1 MPHIELRPH
10 QAEAVDAVV
19 TYLQEPPGGRIPPEG
34 LRTQVIAAT
43 GSGKTLIAVES
54 ARRLSARRVLVL
66 VPTRDLLTQMAGAWR
81 RGGRRGAMVGVCDL
95 RPEESDGIPCTT
107 DPDEL
112 LSWVQDLDQVT
123 VFATYAAV
131 GLGKLQRAH
140 EAGLPVWD
148 LMVVDEAH
156 RTSGDG
162 LKPWAAVHHQARIP
176 AVRRL
181 YMTATP
187 RVWQAEGEQ
196 PRLVASMDED
206 STVFGPVAYELKLSE
221 AVRRGIVAPY
231 QVVCLD
237 IRDPGLYAALAEEAG
252 GSDRV
257 RGARLAALQ
266 AGLLTAAARERLR
279 RILTFHSRVSEA
291 EAMARGVASVAARF
305 AEDDPKT
312 FPAAERVWA
321 DWLYGEHAPGYRREV
336 LAEFASDF
344 IGGARSDIPAV
355 VRVLSSVKVL
365 GEGVDTARCDAVAFC
380 DARGSMVDIV
390 QMVGRALRLSPGEGK
405 LASLVV
411 PVFLGPDEDVDD
423 LLTSDAYGALA
434 RVLGALRAHDA
445 DTIEALADPRQR
457 SGRRTGDEA
466 AQVPLSEVELSVE
479 SAEDDEG
486 QDQDDEGLDQGAEGG
501 PEADVGGGD
510 DVWVSQAAGALLRF
524 STPRDPALLAQFVQ
538 LRVIDPEKTYW
549 RRGIAAAIRWLREN
563 GGGEL
568 RVPYDYVM
576 GENRTQTEAEV
587 ESGGEGESGGGSAGV
602 VAGFP
607 LGRWL
612 ADQRRYYNAGTLE
625 ASRVEQLDALGM
637 VWSHYDV
644 AWEEGLTVARSWA
657 AAHGHFL
664 PPVNAVGD
672 GGYPIGVWA
681 KNRRAEARR
690 ALENAERRAAG
701 ETVPVGVGE
710 LSESRLEALGA
721 IDPGWCPLGWTVAW
735 QRCFTLTRT
744 HVRAGGTLP
753 ERAGELVVQGEDLG
767 AWALA
772 QRQGWDKLSPAQ
784 QWLLGS
790 TLALEPAG
798 PGARPGKLTA
808 DDKWALN
815 LRAARQYHA
824 REGHLRPA
832 RKHIER
838 LDVDGAAVDIKLGTW
853 LDNTRRRAD
862 KVTPERRAELDQL
875 GMRW

>member
-1 MPHIELRPH
+1 MPHMELRPH

-19 TYLQEPPGGRIPPEG
+19 NHLQDPPGGRIPPEG

-112 LSWVQDLDQVT
+112 LSWVQDLEQVT

-148 LMVVDEAH
+148 LMIIDEAH

-187 RVWQAEGEQ
+187 RVWEAEGEQ
-196 PRLVASMDED
+196 PRLVASMDRD
-206 STVFGPVAYELKLSE
+206 SPVFGPVAYELKLSE
-221 AVRRGIVAPY
+221 AIQRGIVAPY

-237 IRDPGLYAALAEEAG
+237 IRDPDLYAALAEGTG

-266 AGLLTAAARERLR
+266 TGLLTAARRERLR

-291 EAMARGVASVAARF
+291 EAMARGVPSVAARL
-305 AEDDPKT
+305 AEDDPEL
-312 FPAAERVWA
+312 FPPAERVWA
-321 DWLYGEHAPGYRREV
+321 NWLYGDHAPGYRREV

-344 IGGARSDIPAV
+344 IGGARSDIPAA

-365 GEGVDTARCDAVAFC
+365 GEGVDTAQCDAVAFC

-390 QMVGRALRLSPGEGK
+390 QMVGRALRLSQGEGK

-411 PVFLGPDEDVDD
+411 PVFLGPDEDADD
-423 LLTSDAYGALA
+423 LLTSDAYGTLA
-434 RVLGALRAHDA
+434 KVLGALRAHDA

-457 SGRRTGDEA
+457 SGRRTGDED
-466 AQVPLSEVELSVE
+466 AQVPLSEAVLVGRGN
-479 SAEDDEG
+479 ED
-486 QDQDDEGLDQGAEGG
+486 QNQGAEDQDEDGHAED
-501 PEADVGGGD
+501 EAGEGAED
-510 DVWVSQAAGALLRF
+510 DVWVSQAAAGLLRF
-524 STPRDPALLAQFVQ
+524 STPRDPALVAQFVR

-549 RRGIAAAIRWLREN
+549 RRGIAAATRWRSEN
-563 GGGEL
+563 GGGQL

-576 GENRTQTEAEV
+576 PEDE
-587 ESGGEGESGGGSAGV
+587 SAGAT
-602 VAGFP
+602 AGFP

-625 ASRVEQLDALGM
+625 ASRVKQLEKLGM
-637 VWSHYDV
+637 VWSHHDI

-690 ALENAERRAAG
+690 AMENAERRAAG
-701 ETVPVGVGE
+701 EAVPVGAGE
-710 LSESRLEALGA
+710 LPESRLEALEA

-735 QRCFTLTRT
+735 QRCFTLTRI
-744 HVRAGGTLP
+744 HVRAGGALP
-753 ERAGELVVQGEDLG
+753 ETAGELVVQGEDLG
-767 AWALA
+767 AWAAA
-772 QRQGWDKLSPAQ
+772 QRHGWDKLSPAQ

-790 TLALEPAG
+790 TLGLEPAG
-798 PGARPGKLTA
+798 PEARPGKPTA
-808 DDKWALN
+808 EGKWALN
-815 LRAARQYHA
+815 LRAARQFHA

-832 RKHIER
+832 RKHVER
-838 LDVDGAAVDIKLGTW
+838 LDVDGVEVDIKLGTW

-862 KVTPERRAELDQL
+862 KLTPERRDALDQL

>member
-1 MPHIELRPH
+1 M
-10 QAEAVDAVV
+10 DAVV
-19 TYLQEPPGGRIPPEG
+19 NHLQDRPGGRIPPEG

-95 RPEESDGIPCTT
+95 RAEESDGIPCTT

-112 LSWVQDLDQVT
+112 VAWVRDLDVVT

-131 GLGKLQRAH
+131 GLGKLQQAH
-140 EAGLPVWD
+140 KAGLPVWD

-176 AVRRL
+176 AARRL

-187 RVWQAEGEQ
+187 RVWEAEGEQ
-196 PRLVASMDED
+196 PRLVASMNRD
-206 STVFGPVAYELKLSE
+206 SPVFGPVAYELKLSE
-221 AVRRGIVAPY
+221 AVRRGVVAPY

-237 IRDPGLYAALAEEAG
+237 IRDPDLYAALAEEAAG
-252 GSDRV
+252 ADRV

-266 AGLLTAAARERLR
+266 TGLLTAAARERLR

-291 EAMARGVASVAARF
+291 EAMARGVSLVAARLV
-305 AEDDPKT
+305 EDDPEA
-312 FPAAERVWA
+312 FPPAERVWA
-321 DWLYGEHAPGYRREV
+321 EWLHGDHAPGYRREV
-336 LAEFASDF
+336 LEEFASDF
-344 IGGARSDIPAV
+344 IGGARSGIRAA

-365 GEGVDTARCDAVAFC
+365 GEGVDTAQCDAVAFC

-390 QMVGRALRLSPGEGK
+390 QMVGRALRVNPGEGK

-411 PVFLGPDEDVDD
+411 PVFLGPDEDADD
-423 LLTSDAYGALA
+423 LLTSDAYGTLA
-434 RVLGALRAHDA
+434 KVLGALRAHDA

-457 SGRRTGDEA
+457 SGRRSGDED
-466 AQVPLSEVELSVE
+466 AQVVWSGVVLGGG
-479 SAEDDEG
+479 DDAG
-486 QDQDDEGLDQGAEGG
+486 QDQGAEDQGQDVG
-501 PEADVGGGD
+501 DGAEADEGVGD
-510 DVWVSQAAGALLRF
+510 DVWVSQAAAGLLRF
-524 STPRDPALLAQFVQ
+524 SSPRDPALVAQFVQ
-538 LRVIDPEKTYW
+538 LRVIDPEKAYW
-549 RRGIAAAIRWLREN
+549 RRGIAAATRWRREN
-563 GGGEL
+563 GGGQL

-576 GENRTQTEAEV
+576 GESEGG
-587 ESGGEGESGGGSAGV
+587 SGDKGESGGGSAGV

-625 ASRVEQLDALGM
+625 ASRVKQLEKLGM
-637 VWSHYDV
+637 VWSHHDV
-644 AWEEGLTVARSWA
+644 AWEEGLMVARAWA

-672 GGYPIGVWA
+672 GGYPVGVWA

-690 ALENAERRAAG
+690 TWENAERRAAG
-701 ETVPVGVGE
+701 ETVPVGAGE
-710 LSESRLEALGA
+710 LPESRLAALEG
-721 IDPGWCPLGWTVAW
+721 IDPGWCPLGWDVAW
-735 QRCFTLTRT
+735 QRCFTLTRA
-744 HVRAGGTLP
+744 HVRAGGALP
-753 ERAGELVVQGEDLG
+753 EAAGELVVQGEDLG
-767 AWALA
+767 GWTVA

-790 TLALEPAG
+790 TLGLEPAG
-798 PGARPGKLTA
+798 PGAWPGKLTA
-808 DDKWALN
+808 AGKWALN
-815 LRAARQYHA
+815 LRAARQYHD

-838 LDVDGAAVDIKLGTW
+838 VDVGGRPVDIRLGTW
-853 LDNTRRRAD
+853 LDNTRRRAG
-862 KVTPERRAELDQL
+862 KLTPERRAELDRL

>member
-1 MPHIELRPH
+1 MPHMELRPH

-19 TYLQEPPGGRIPPEG
+19 KHLQDPPGGRIPAEG

-95 RPEESDGIPCTT
+95 GPEESDGIPCTT

-112 LSWVQDLDQVT
+112 LSWVRDLDVVT

-131 GLGKLQRAH
+131 GLSKLQRAH

-148 LMVVDEAH
+148 LMIIDEAH

-162 LKPWAAVHHQARIP
+162 MKPWAAVHHQARIP

-187 RVWQAEGEQ
+187 RVWEAEGEQ
-196 PRLVASMDED
+196 PRLVASMDRD
-206 STVFGPVAYELKLSE
+206 SPVFGPVAYELKLSE
-221 AVRRGIVAPY
+221 AIRRGIVAPY
-231 QVVCLD
+231 QVVCVD
-237 IRDPGLYAALAEEAG
+237 IRDPDLYATLTEETG

-266 AGLLTAAARERLR
+266 TGLLTAAARERLR
-279 RILTFHSRVSEA
+279 RILTFHSRISEA
-291 EAMARGVASVAARF
+291 EAMARGVPLVAARL
-305 AEDDPKT
+305 AEDDPEL
-312 FPAAERVWA
+312 FPPAERVWA
-321 DWLYGEHAPGYRREV
+321 DWLYGDHAPGHRREV

-344 IGGARSDIPAV
+344 IGGARSDIRAA

-365 GEGVDTARCDAVAFC
+365 GEGVDTAQCDAVAFC

-411 PVFLGPDEDVDD
+411 PVFLGPGEDVDD
-423 LLTSDAYGALA
+423 LLTSDAYGTLA
-434 RVLGALRAHDA
+434 KVLGALRAHDA

-457 SGRRTGDEA
+457 SGRRTGDEDT
-466 AQVPLSEVELSVE
+466 QVPLSKLELG
-479 SAEDDEG
+479 AEGAGDGDHADE
-486 QDQDDEGLDQGAEGG
+486 DEDQGAEDDR
-501 PEADVGGGD
+501 EADEGAGD
-510 DVWVSQAAGALLRF
+510 DVWVSQAAAGLLQF
-524 STPRDPALLAQFVQ
+524 SSPRDPALVAQFVR
-538 LRVIDPEKTYW
+538 LRVIDPEKAYW
-549 RRGIAAAIRWLREN
+549 RRGIAAATRWRREN
-563 GGGEL
+563 GGGQL

-576 GENRTQTEAEV
+576 PGDE
-587 ESGGEGESGGGSAGV
+587 SAGAA
-602 VAGFP
+602 AGFP
-607 LGRWL
+607 LGRWV

-625 ASRVEQLDALGM
+625 ASRVKQLEKLGM

-644 AWEEGLTVARSWA
+644 AWEEGLTVARAWA

-672 GGYPIGVWA
+672 GGYAIGVWA

-701 ETVPVGVGE
+701 ETVPVGAGE
-710 LSESRLEALGA
+710 LPESRLAALEA
-721 IDPGWCPLGWTVAW
+721 IDPGWCPLGWDVAW
-735 QRCFTLTRT
+735 QRCFTLART
-744 HVRAGGTLP
+744 HVRAVGALP
-753 ERAGELVVQGEDLG
+753 EVAGELVVQGEDLG
-767 AWALA
+767 AWTAA

-790 TLALEPAG
+790 TLGLEPAG
-798 PGARPGKLTA
+798 PAARPGKLTA
-808 DDKWALN
+808 DGKWALN
-815 LRAARQYHA
+815 LRAARQFHD

-838 LDVDGAAVDIKLGTW
+838 LDVDGEAVDIKLGTF

-862 KVTPERRAELDQL
+862 KLTPERRAELDQL

>member
-10 QAEAVDAVV
+10 QSEAVDVV
-19 TYLQEPPGGRIPPEG
+19 VNHLQDPPGGNIPPEG

-66 VPTRDLLTQMAGAWR
+66 VPTRDLLAQMAGAWR

-95 RPEESDGIPCTT
+95 RPEESDGVPCTT
-107 DPDEL
+107 DPAEL
-112 LSWVQDLDQVT
+112 VTWVRDLETVT

-148 LMVVDEAH
+148 LMIVDEAH

-162 LKPWAAVHHQARIP
+162 MKPWAAVHHQARIP

-187 RVWQAEGEQ
+187 RVWEAEGEQ

-206 STVFGPVAYELKLSE
+206 SPVFGPVAYKLKLSE
-221 AVRRGIVAPY
+221 AIQRGIVAPY
-231 QVVCLD
+231 QVLCLD
-237 IRDPGLYAALAEEAG
+237 IRDPDLYAALAEEAG

-266 AGLLTAAARERLR
+266 TGLLTAAERERLR

-291 EAMARGVASVAARF
+291 EAMARGVPSVAARL
-305 AEDDPKT
+305 AEDDPEA
-312 FPAAERVWA
+312 FPPAERVWA
-321 DWLYGEHAPGYRREV
+321 NWLHGDHAPGYRREV

-344 IGGARSDIPAV
+344 IGGVRSDIPAA

-365 GEGVDTARCDAVAFC
+365 GEGVDTAQCDAVAFC

-411 PVFLGPDEDVDD
+411 PVFLGPDEDTDEI
-423 LLTSDAYGALA
+423 LTSDAYGTLA
-434 RVLGALRAHDA
+434 KVLGALRAHDA

-457 SGRRTGDEA
+457 SGRRTGDDE
-466 AQVPLSEVELSVE
+466 AQVPLSEVELGAE
-479 SAEDDEG
+479 LAED
-486 QDQDDEGLDQGAEGG
+486 QDQGAEDG
-501 PEADVGGGD
+501 PEADEGAED
-510 DVWVSQAAGALLRF
+510 DVWVSQAAAGLLRF
-524 STPRDPALLAQFVQ
+524 STPRDPALVAQFVS
-538 LRVIDPEKTYW
+538 LRVIDPEKAYW
-549 RRGIAAAIRWLREN
+549 RRGIAAATRWRREN
-563 GGGEL
+563 GGGQL

-576 GENRTQTEAEV
+576 GEDE
-587 ESGGEGESGGGSAGV
+587 SAG
-602 VAGFP
+602 AGFP

-625 ASRVEQLDALGM
+625 ASRVAQLDALGM
-637 VWSHYDV
+637 VWSHHDV

-664 PPVNAVGD
+664 PPVNAVGE

-690 ALENAERRAAG
+690 TWENAEQRAAG
-701 ETVPVGVGE
+701 ETVPVGAGE
-710 LSESRLEALGA
+710 LPESRMAALEA

-744 HVRAGGTLP
+744 HVGAGGALP
-753 ERAGELVVQGEDLG
+753 ERAGELLVQGEDLG
-767 AWALA
+767 AWAAA
-772 QRQGWDKLSPAQ
+772 QRHGWDKLTPAQ

-790 TLALEPAG
+790 TLGLEPAG
-798 PGARPGKLTA
+798 PTARPGKLTA
-808 DDKWALN
+808 DGKWALN

-824 REGHLRPA
+824 REGHLRPG

-838 LDVDGAAVDIKLGTW
+838 LDIDGEAVDIKLGTF

-862 KVTPERRAELDQL
+862 KLTPDRRSELDQL
-875 GMRW
+875 GMRWQPDRT

>member
-1 MPHIELRPH
+1 MRHMELRPH
-10 QAEAVDAVV
+10 QAQAVDAVV
-19 TYLQEPPGGRIPPEG
+19 KRLQDPPGGRIPPEG

-54 ARRLSARRVLVL
+54 ARRLAARRVLVL

-95 RPEESDGIPCTT
+95 GPEESDGIPCTT

-112 LSWVQDLDQVT
+112 LSWVRDLDVVT

-148 LMVVDEAH
+148 LMTVDEAH

-162 LKPWAAVHHQARIP
+162 LKPWAAVHHQSRIP

-187 RVWQAEGEQ
+187 RVWEAEGEQ
-196 PRLVASMDED
+196 PRLVASMDWD
-206 STVFGPVAYELKLSE
+206 SPVFGPVAYELKLSE
-221 AVRRGIVAPY
+221 AIRRGIVAPY

-237 IRDPGLYAALAEEAG
+237 IRDPDLYAALTDEAG

-266 AGLLTAAARERLR
+266 TGLLTAAARERMR
-279 RILTFHSRVSEA
+279 RILTFHSRISEA
-291 EAMARGVASVAARF
+291 EAMARGVPLVAARL
-305 AEDDPKT
+305 AEDDPEL
-312 FPAAERVWA
+312 FPPAERVWA
-321 DWLYGEHAPGYRREV
+321 NWLYGDHAPGYRREV
-336 LAEFASDF
+336 LEEFASDF
-344 IGGARSDIPAV
+344 IGGARSDIRAA

-365 GEGVDTARCDAVAFC
+365 GEGVDTAQCDAVAFC

-411 PVFLGPDEDVDD
+411 PVFLGPDEDADD
-423 LLTSDAYGALA
+423 LLTSDAYGTLA
-434 RVLGALRAHDA
+434 KVLGALRAHDA

-457 SGRRTGDEA
+457 SGRRTGDEDTKL
-466 AQVPLSEVELSVE
+466 PLSELELA
-479 SAEDDEG
+479 AEGAEGEDQEDE
-486 QDQDDEGLDQGAEGG
+486 DEDQGAEDDR
-501 PEADVGGGD
+501 EADEGAGD
-510 DVWVSQAAGALLRF
+510 DVWVSQAAAGLLRF
-524 STPRDPALLAQFVQ
+524 SSPRDPALVAQFVS
-538 LRVIDPEKTYW
+538 LRVIDPEKAYW
-549 RRGIAAAIRWLREN
+549 RRGIAAATRWRREN
-563 GGGEL
+563 GGGQL

-576 GENRTQTEAEV
+576 PEDE
-587 ESGGEGESGGGSAGV
+587 SAGAA
-602 VAGFP
+602 AGFP
-607 LGRWL
+607 LGRWV

-625 ASRVEQLDALGM
+625 ASRVEQLEALGM
-637 VWSHYDV
+637 VWSHYDI

-657 AAHGHFL
+657 AAHSHFL
-664 PPVNAVGD
+664 PPVQAVGD

-701 ETVPVGVGE
+701 ETVPVGAGE
-710 LSESRLEALGA
+710 LPESRLAALEA
-721 IDPGWCPLGWTVAW
+721 IDPGWCPLGWDVAW
-735 QRCFTLTRT
+735 QRCFTLARI
-744 HVRAGGTLP
+744 HVQAGGALP
-753 ERAGELVVQGEDLG
+753 EAAGELVVQGEDLG
-767 AWALA
+767 AWVVA
-772 QRQGWDKLSPAQ
+772 QRHGWDKLSPAQ
-784 QWLLGS
+784 QWLLDS
-790 TLALEPAG
+790 TLGLEPAD
-798 PGARPGKLTA
+798 PGARPAKLTA
-808 DDKWALN
+808 EGKWALN
-815 LRAARQYHA
+815 LRAARQYHE

-838 LDVDGAAVDIKLGTW
+838 VDIDGEAVDIKLGTF

-862 KVTPERRAELDQL
+862 KLTPERRAQLDQL

>member
-1 MPHIELRPH
+1 M
-10 QAEAVDAVV
+10 
-19 TYLQEPPGGRIPPEG
+19 PPEG

-95 RPEESDGIPCTT
+95 RAEESDGIPCTT

-112 LSWVQDLDQVT
+112 VAWVRDLDVVT

-131 GLGKLQRAH
+131 GLGKLQQAH
-140 EAGLPVWD
+140 KAGLPVWD

-187 RVWQAEGEQ
+187 RVWEAEGEQ

-206 STVFGPVAYELKLSE
+206 SPVFGPVAYELKLSE
-221 AVRRGIVAPY
+221 AVRRGVVAPY

-237 IRDPGLYAALAEEAG
+237 IRDPDLYAALAEEAAG
-252 GSDRV
+252 ADRV

-266 AGLLTAAARERLR
+266 TGLLTAAARERLR

-291 EAMARGVASVAARF
+291 EAMARGVSLVAARLV
-305 AEDDPKT
+305 EDDPET
-312 FPAAERVWA
+312 FPPAERVWA
-321 DWLYGEHAPGYRREV
+321 EWLHGDHAPGYRREV
-336 LAEFASDF
+336 LEEFASDF
-344 IGGARSDIPAV
+344 IGGARSGIRAA

-365 GEGVDTARCDAVAFC
+365 GEGVDTAQCDAVAFC

-390 QMVGRALRLSPGEGK
+390 QMVGRALRVNPGEGK

-411 PVFLGPDEDVDD
+411 PVFLGPDEDADD
-423 LLTSDAYGALA
+423 LLTSDAYGTLA
-434 RVLGALRAHDA
+434 KVLGALRAHDA

-457 SGRRTGDEA
+457 SGRRSGDED
-466 AQVPLSEVELSVE
+466 AQVVWSGVVLGGG
-479 SAEDDEG
+479 DDAG
-486 QDQDDEGLDQGAEGG
+486 QDQGAEDQGQDVG
-501 PEADVGGGD
+501 DGAEADEGVGD
-510 DVWVSQAAGALLRF
+510 DVWVSQAAAGLLRF
-524 STPRDPALLAQFVQ
+524 SSPRDPALVAQFVQ

-549 RRGIAAAIRWLREN
+549 RRGIAAATRWRREN
-563 GGGEL
+563 GGGQL

-576 GENRTQTEAEV
+576 GES
-587 ESGGEGESGGGSAGV
+587 ESGSGDKGESGGGSAGV

-625 ASRVEQLDALGM
+625 ASRVKQLEKLGM
-637 VWSHYDV
+637 VWSHHDV
-644 AWEEGLTVARSWA
+644 AWEEGLTVARAWA

-672 GGYPIGVWA
+672 DGYPVGVWA

-690 ALENAERRAAG
+690 TWENAERRAAG
-701 ETVPVGVGE
+701 ETVPVGAGE
-710 LSESRLEALGA
+710 LPESRLAALEA
-721 IDPGWCPLGWTVAW
+721 IDPGWCPLGWDVAW
-735 QRCFTLTRT
+735 QRCFTLTRA
-744 HVRAGGTLP
+744 HVRAGGALP
-753 ERAGELVVQGEDLG
+753 ETAGELVVQGEDLG
-767 AWALA
+767 GWTVA
-772 QRQGWDKLSPAQ
+772 QRQGWDKLTPAQ

-790 TLALEPAG
+790 TLGLEPAG

-808 DDKWALN
+808 AGKWALN
-815 LRAARQYHA
+815 LRAARQYHD

-838 LDVDGAAVDIKLGTW
+838 LDVGGRSVDIRLGTW

-862 KVTPERRAELDQL
+862 KLTPERRAELDRL

>member
-19 TYLQEPPGGRIPPEG
+19 NHLQDPPGGNIPPEG

-95 RPEESDGIPCTT
+95 GPEESDGVPCTT
-107 DPDEL
+107 DPAEL
-112 LSWVQDLDQVT
+112 VAWVRDLEQVT

-148 LMVVDEAH
+148 LMIIDEAH

-162 LKPWAAVHHQARIP
+162 MKPWAAVHHQARIP

-187 RVWQAEGEQ
+187 RVWEAEGEQ
-196 PRLVASMDED
+196 PRLVASMDRD
-206 STVFGPVAYELKLSE
+206 SSVFGPVAYELKLSE
-221 AVRRGIVAPY
+221 AIRRGIVAPY

-237 IRDPGLYAALAEEAG
+237 IRDPDLYAALAEESAG
-252 GSDRV
+252 TDRV

-266 AGLLTAAARERLR
+266 TGLLTAARRERLR

-291 EAMARGVASVAARF
+291 EAMARGVPLVAARL
-305 AEDDPKT
+305 AEEDPEA
-312 FPAAERVWA
+312 FPPAERVWA
-321 DWLYGEHAPGYRREV
+321 DWLHGDHAPGYRREV

-344 IGGARSDIPAV
+344 IGGARSDIRAA

-365 GEGVDTARCDAVAFC
+365 GEGVDTAQCDAVALC

-390 QMVGRALRLSPGEGK
+390 QMAGRALRLSPGEGK

-411 PVFLGPDEDVDD
+411 PVFLGPDEDADD
-423 LLTSDAYGALA
+423 LLTSDAYGTLA
-434 RVLGALRAHDA
+434 KVLGALRAHDA

-457 SGRRTGDEA
+457 SGRRTGDDE
-466 AQVPLSEVELSVE
+466 AQVPLSEVELG
-479 SAEDDEG
+479 AELAE
-486 QDQDDEGLDQGAEGG
+486 DQGAELAEDEDQDQGAEDG
-501 PEADVGGGD
+501 PEADAGAGD
-510 DVWVSQAAGALLRF
+510 DVWVSQAAAGLLRF
-524 STPRDPALLAQFVQ
+524 STPRDPALVAQFVS
-538 LRVIDPEKTYW
+538 LRVIDPEKAYW
-549 RRGIAAAIRWLREN
+549 RRGIAAATRWRREN
-563 GGGEL
+563 GGGQL

-576 GENRTQTEAEV
+576 PEDE
-587 ESGGEGESGGGSAGV
+587 SAG
-602 VAGFP
+602 AGFP

-612 ADQRRYYNAGTLE
+612 ADLRRYYNAGTLE

-637 VWSHYDV
+637 VWSHHDV

-664 PPVNAVGD
+664 PPVNAIGD

-701 ETVPVGVGE
+701 ETMPVGAGE
-710 LSESRLEALGA
+710 LPESRMAALEA

-753 ERAGELVVQGEDLG
+753 EAAGELVVQGEDLG
-767 AWALA
+767 AWAAA
-772 QRQGWDKLSPAQ
+772 QRQGRDKLSPAQ

-790 TLALEPAG
+790 TLGLEPAA
-798 PGARPGKLTA
+798 PGARPAKLTT
-808 DDKWALN
+808 DGKWALN

-832 RKHIER
+832 RKHVER
-838 LDVDGAAVDIKLGTW
+838 LDIDGEAVDIKLGTF

-862 KVTPERRAELDQL
+862 KLTPERRTELDQL

>member
-19 TYLQEPPGGRIPPEG
+19 NHLQDPPGGNIPPEG

-95 RPEESDGIPCTT
+95 GPEESDGIPCTT

-112 LSWVQDLDQVT
+112 LSWVRDLETVT

-131 GLGKLQRAH
+131 GLGKLQLAH

-148 LMVVDEAH
+148 LMIVDEAH

-162 LKPWAAVHHQARIP
+162 MKPWAAVHHQARIP

-187 RVWQAEGEQ
+187 RVWEAEGEQ

-206 STVFGPVAYELKLSE
+206 SPVFGPVAYKLKLSE
-221 AVRRGIVAPY
+221 AIRRGIVAPY

-237 IRDPGLYAALAEEAG
+237 IRDPDLYAALAEEAG

-291 EAMARGVASVAARF
+291 EAMARGVPSVAARL
-305 AEDDPKT
+305 AEDDPEA
-312 FPAAERVWA
+312 FPPAERVWA
-321 DWLYGEHAPGYRREV
+321 NWLHGDHAPGYRREV

-344 IGGARSDIPAV
+344 IGGARSDIPAA

-365 GEGVDTARCDAVAFC
+365 GEGVDTAQCDAVAFC

-390 QMVGRALRLSPGEGK
+390 QMVGRALRMNPGEGK

-411 PVFLGPDEDVDD
+411 PVFLGPDEDTDEI
-423 LLTSDAYGALA
+423 LTSDAYGTLA
-434 RVLGALRAHDA
+434 KVLGALRAHDA

-457 SGRRTGDEA
+457 SGRRTGDDET
-466 AQVPLSEVELSVE
+466 QVPLSQAELGAE
-479 SAEDDEG
+479 LAEDQDQGAELAEDDED
-486 QDQDDEGLDQGAEGG
+486 QDQDQGAEDG
-501 PEADVGGGD
+501 PETDEGAGD
-510 DVWVSQAAGALLRF
+510 DVWVSQAAAGLLRF
-524 STPRDPALLAQFVQ
+524 SSPRDPALVAQFVS
-538 LRVIDPEKTYW
+538 LRVIDPEKAYW
-549 RRGIAAAIRWLREN
+549 RRGIEAATRWRREN
-563 GGGEL
+563 GGGQL

-576 GENRTQTEAEV
+576 PEDE
-587 ESGGEGESGGGSAGV
+587 SAG
-602 VAGFP
+602 AGFP

-612 ADQRRYYNAGTLE
+612 ADLRRYYNAGTLE
-625 ASRVEQLDALGM
+625 ASRVAQLDALGM

-690 ALENAERRAAG
+690 AWENAERRAAG
-701 ETVPVGVGE
+701 ETVPVGAGE
-710 LSESRLEALGA
+710 LPESRLEALEA

-735 QRCFTLTRT
+735 QRCFTLTRI
-744 HVRAGGTLP
+744 HVRAGGALP

-767 AWALA
+767 AWVVA

-790 TLALEPAG
+790 TLGLEPAG
-798 PGARPGKLTA
+798 PEARPAKLTA

-815 LRAARQYHA
+815 LRAAQQFHA

-832 RKHIER
+832 RKHLER
-838 LDVDGAAVDIKLGTW
+838 LYVDGVEVDIKLGTW

-862 KVTPERRAELDQL
+862 KLTPERRDALDQL

>member
-1 MPHIELRPH
+1 MNH
-10 QAEAVDAVV
+10 
-19 TYLQEPPGGRIPPEG
+19 LQDPPGGRIPPEG

-66 VPTRDLLTQMAGAWR
+66 VPTLDLLTQMAGAWR

-95 RPEESDGIPCTT
+95 RAEESDGIPCTT

-112 LSWVQDLDQVT
+112 VAWVRDLETVT
-123 VFATYAAV
+123 VFATYVAV

-148 LMVVDEAH
+148 LMIIDEAH

-187 RVWQAEGEQ
+187 RVWEAEGEQ
-196 PRLVASMDED
+196 PRLVASMDRD
-206 STVFGPVAYELKLSE
+206 SPVFGPVAYELKLSE

-237 IRDPGLYAALAEEAG
+237 IRDPDLYAALAEEAG

-266 AGLLTAAARERLR
+266 TGLLTAAARERLR

-291 EAMARGVASVAARF
+291 EAMARGVRSVAARL
-305 AEDDPKT
+305 AEDDPEV
-312 FPAAERVWA
+312 FPAVERVWA
-321 DWLYGEHAPGYRREV
+321 DWLHGDHAPGYRREV

-344 IGGARSDIPAV
+344 VGGARSDIPAA

-365 GEGVDTARCDAVAFC
+365 GEGVDTAQCDAVAFC

-411 PVFLGPDEDVDD
+411 PVFLGPDEDADD
-423 LLTSDAYGALA
+423 LLTSAAYGTLA
-434 RVLGALRAHDA
+434 KVLAALRAHDA

-457 SGRRTGDEA
+457 SGRRTGDGG
-466 AQVPLSEVELSVE
+466 AQVLLSDAAL
-479 SAEDDEG
+479 AADRGEDQDQG
-486 QDQDDEGLDQGAEGG
+486 QDWDQDRGEGAGDGRVEDEADAGAE
-501 PEADVGGGD
+501 D
-510 DVWVSQAAGALLRF
+510 DVWVSQAAAGLLRF
-524 STPRDPALLAQFVQ
+524 SSPRDPALLAQFVR
-538 LRVIDPEKTYW
+538 LRVIDPENTYW
-549 RRGIAAAIRWLREN
+549 RRGIAAAIRWRREN
-563 GGGEL
+563 GGGQL

-576 GENRTQTEAEV
+576 GETESVGA
-587 ESGGEGESGGGSAGV
+587 A
-602 VAGFP
+602 AGFP

-612 ADQRRYYNAGTLE
+612 ADQRRYYGAGALA
-625 ASRVEQLDALGM
+625 ASRVAQLDALGM
-637 VWSHYDV
+637 VWSHHDI
-644 AWEEGLTVARSWA
+644 AWEEGLTVARAWA

-690 ALENAERRAAG
+690 TWENAERRAAG
-701 ETVPVGVGE
+701 EAVPVGAGE
-710 LSESRLEALGA
+710 LPESRLAALEA
-721 IDPGWCPLGWTVAW
+721 IDPGWCPLGWDVAW
-735 QRCFTLTRT
+735 QRCFTLVRAR
-744 HVRAGGTLP
+744 VRAGGALP
-753 ERAGELVVQGEDLG
+753 EVAGEVVVQGEDLG
-767 AWALA
+767 AWVLA

-790 TLALEPAG
+790 TLGLEPAG
-798 PGARPGKLTA
+798 PEARPGKLTA
-808 DDKWALN
+808 DGKWALN
-815 LRAARQYHA
+815 LRAARQLHD

-832 RKHIER
+832 RKHVER
-838 LDVDGAAVDIKLGTW
+838 LDVDGETVDIKLGMF

-862 KVTPERRAELDQL
+862 KLTPERRTELDQL

>member
-19 TYLQEPPGGRIPPEG
+19 NYLQDPPGGRIPPEG

-54 ARRLSARRVLVL
+54 ARRLSSRRVLVL

-95 RPEESDGIPCTT
+95 RAEESDGIPCTT

-112 LSWVQDLDQVT
+112 VAWVRDLDVVT

-131 GLGKLQRAH
+131 GLGKLQQAH
-140 EAGLPVWD
+140 KAGLPVWD

-187 RVWQAEGEQ
+187 RVWEAEGEQ

-206 STVFGPVAYELKLSE
+206 SPVFGPVAYELKLSE
-221 AVRRGIVAPY
+221 AIRRGVVAPY

-237 IRDPGLYAALAEEAG
+237 IRDPDLYAALAEEAAG
-252 GSDRV
+252 ADRV

-266 AGLLTAAARERLR
+266 TGLLTAAARERLR

-291 EAMARGVASVAARF
+291 EAMARGVSLVAVRL
-305 AEDDPKT
+305 AEDDPET
-312 FPAAERVWA
+312 FPPAGRVWA
-321 DWLYGEHAPGYRREV
+321 EWLHGDHAPGYRREV
-336 LAEFASDF
+336 LEEFASDF
-344 IGGARSDIPAV
+344 IGGARSDIRAA

-365 GEGVDTARCDAVAFC
+365 GEGVDTAQCDAVAFC

-390 QMVGRALRLSPGEGK
+390 QMVGRALRMNPGEGK

-411 PVFLGPDEDVDD
+411 PVFLGPDEDADD
-423 LLTSDAYGALA
+423 LLTSDAYGTLA
-434 RVLGALRAHDA
+434 KVLGALRAHDA

-457 SGRRTGDEA
+457 SGRRTGDED
-466 AQVPLSEVELSVE
+466 AQVLWSEVVLGGG
-479 SAEDDEG
+479 DDAG
-486 QDQDDEGLDQGAEGG
+486 QDQGAEDQGQDVG
-501 PEADVGGGD
+501 DGAEADEGAGD
-510 DVWVSQAAGALLRF
+510 DVWVSQAAAGLLRF
-524 STPRDPALLAQFVQ
+524 SSPRDPALVAQFVR

-549 RRGIAAAIRWLREN
+549 RRGIAAATRWRREN
-563 GGGEL
+563 GGGQL

-576 GENRTQTEAEV
+576 GETG
-587 ESGGEGESGGGSAGV
+587 SGDKGESGGGSAGV

-612 ADQRRYYNAGTLE
+612 ADQRRYYNAGALE
-625 ASRVEQLDALGM
+625 GSRVKQLEKLGM
-637 VWSHYDV
+637 VWSHHDL
-644 AWEEGLTVARSWA
+644 AWEEGLTVARAWA

-690 ALENAERRAAG
+690 TWENAERRAAG
-701 ETVPVGVGE
+701 ESVPVGAGE
-710 LSESRLEALGA
+710 LPESRLVALEA
-721 IDPGWCPLGWTVAW
+721 IDPGWCPLGWDVAW
-735 QRCFTLTRT
+735 QRCFTLARI
-744 HVRAGGTLP
+744 HVRAGGALP
-753 ERAGELVVQGEDLG
+753 ETAGELVVQGEDLG
-767 AWALA
+767 GWTAA
-772 QRQGWDKLSPAQ
+772 QRQGWDDKLTAAQ

-790 TLALEPAG
+790 TLGLEPAG

-815 LRAARQYHA
+815 LRAARQFHD

-838 LDVDGAAVDIKLGTW
+838 LDIDGRPIDIKLGTF

-862 KVTPERRAELDQL
+862 KLTPERRAELDRL

>member
-1 MPHIELRPH
+1 MELRPH

-19 TYLQEPPGGRIPPEG
+19 KHLQDPPGGRIPPEG

-54 ARRLSARRVLVL
+54 ARRLAARRVLVL

-95 RPEESDGIPCTT
+95 GPEESDGVPCTT

-112 LSWVQDLDQVT
+112 LSWVQDLDVVT

-148 LMVVDEAH
+148 LMIIDEAH

-162 LKPWAAVHHQARIP
+162 MKPWAAVHHQARIP

-187 RVWQAEGEQ
+187 RVWEADGEQ
-196 PRLVASMDED
+196 PRLVASMDRD
-206 STVFGPVAYELKLSE
+206 SPVFGPVAFELKLSE

-231 QVVCLD
+231 QVVCVD
-237 IRDPGLYAALAEEAG
+237 VRDPGLYAALAEEAG

-279 RILTFHSRVSEA
+279 RVLTFHSRVSEA
-291 EAMARGVASVAARF
+291 EAMARGVPLVAARL
-305 AEDDPKT
+305 AEDAPET
-312 FPAAERVWA
+312 FPPAERVWA
-321 DWLYGEHAPGYRREV
+321 DWLHGDHAPGYRREV
-336 LAEFASDF
+336 LDEFASDF
-344 IGGARSDIPAV
+344 IGGARSDIRAA

-423 LLTSDAYGALA
+423 LLTSDAYGTLA
-434 RVLGALRAHDA
+434 KVLGALRAHDA

-457 SGRRTGDEA
+457 SGRRTSDEDT
-466 AQVPLSEVELSVE
+466 QVPLSEAVLGGGGAVD
-479 SAEDDEG
+479 EDQADE
-486 QDQDDEGLDQGAEGG
+486 DEDQGAEDDR
-501 PEADVGGGD
+501 EADEGAGD
-510 DVWVSQAAGALLRF
+510 DLWVSQAAAGLLRF
-524 STPRDPALLAQFVQ
+524 SSPRDPALVAQFVR
-538 LRVIDPEKTYW
+538 LRVIDPEKAYW
-549 RRGIAAAIRWLREN
+549 RRGIAAATRWRREN
-563 GGGEL
+563 GGGQL
-568 RVPYDYVM
+568 RVPYDYMM
-576 GENRTQTEAEV
+576 GEDE
-587 ESGGEGESGGGSAGV
+587 SAGAA
-602 VAGFP
+602 AGFP

-625 ASRVEQLDALGM
+625 ASRVKQLDALGM

-701 ETVPVGVGE
+701 ETVPVGAGE
-710 LSESRLEALGA
+710 LPESRLAALEA
-721 IDPGWCPLGWTVAW
+721 IDPGWCPLGWDVAW
-735 QRCFTLTRT
+735 QRCFTLARI
-744 HVRAGGTLP
+744 HVRAGGALP
-753 ERAGELVVQGEDLG
+753 ETAGELVVQGEDLG
-767 AWALA
+767 AWAVA

-790 TLALEPAG
+790 ALGLKPAG
-798 PGARPGKLTA
+798 PAARPAKLTA
-808 DDKWALN
+808 DGKWALN
-815 LRAARQYHA
+815 LRAARQFHD
-824 REGHLRPA
+824 REGHLRPG

-838 LDVDGAAVDIKLGTW
+838 LDVDGVEVDIKLGMW

-862 KVTPERRAELDQL
+862 KLTPERRAELDQL

>member
-19 TYLQEPPGGRIPPEG
+19 SHLQDPPGGHIPPEG

-112 LSWVQDLDQVT
+112 LSWVRDLETVT

-148 LMVVDEAH
+148 LMIIDEAH

-187 RVWQAEGEQ
+187 RVWEAEGEQ

-206 STVFGPVAYELKLSE
+206 SPIFGPVAYKLKLSE
-221 AVRRGIVAPY
+221 AIRRGIVAPY

-237 IRDPGLYAALAEEAG
+237 IRDPDLYAALAEEAA

-266 AGLLTAAARERLR
+266 TGLLTAAARERLR
-279 RILTFHSRVSEA
+279 RILSFHSRVSEA
-291 EAMARGVASVAARF
+291 EAMTRGVRSVAARL
-305 AEDDPKT
+305 AEDDPET
-312 FPAAERVWA
+312 FPAVERVWA
-321 DWLYGEHAPGYRREV
+321 DWLHGDHAPGYRREV

-344 IGGARSDIPAV
+344 IGGARSDIRAA

-365 GEGVDTARCDAVAFC
+365 GEGVDTAQCDAVAFC

-411 PVFLGPDEDVDD
+411 PVFLGPDEDADD
-423 LLTSDAYGALA
+423 LLTSDAYGTLA
-434 RVLGALRAHDA
+434 KVLGALRAHDA

-457 SGRRTGDEA
+457 SGRRTGAEDS
-466 AQVPLSEVELSVE
+466 QVSLSEVELGGE
-479 SAEDDEG
+479 SDEG
-486 QDQDDEGLDQGAEGG
+486 QDPGDEGEDQGAEDLSEDGHDEDPDQDEG
-501 PEADVGGGD
+501 AEDE
-510 DVWVSQAAGALLRF
+510 VWVSQAAGALLRF
-524 STPRDPALLAQFVQ
+524 SSPRDPALLAQFVR
-538 LRVIDPEKTYW
+538 LRVIDPENTYW
-549 RRGIAAAIRWLREN
+549 RRGIEAATRWRREN
-563 GGGEL
+563 GGGQL

-576 GENRTQTEAEV
+576 DEDE
-587 ESGGEGESGGGSAGV
+587 SAGS
-602 VAGFP
+602 GFP

-625 ASRVEQLDALGM
+625 ASRIAQLDALGM
-637 VWSHYDV
+637 VWSHHDI

-657 AAHGHFL
+657 AARGHFL
-664 PPVNAVGD
+664 PPVNAVGE

-690 ALENAERRAAG
+690 ALENAERRAAR
-701 ETVPVGVGE
+701 ETVPMAAGE
-710 LSESRLEALGA
+710 LPESRLAALEA

-735 QRCFTLTRT
+735 QRCFTLARA

-753 ERAGELVVQGEDLG
+753 EAAGELVVQGEDLG
-767 AWALA
+767 AWTAA

-790 TLALEPAG
+790 TLGLEAAG
-798 PGARPGKLTA
+798 SEARPGKLTA
-808 DDKWALN
+808 DGKWTLN
-815 LRAARQYHA
+815 LRAARQFHD

-832 RKHIER
+832 RKHVER
-838 LDVDGAAVDIKLGTW
+838 LDVDGEAVDIKLGMF

-862 KVTPERRAELDQL
+862 KLTLERRAELDQL

>member
-19 TYLQEPPGGRIPPEG
+19 NHLQDPPGGRIPPEG

-95 RPEESDGIPCTT
+95 RAEESDGIPCTT

-112 LSWVQDLDQVT
+112 VAWVRDLGVVT

-131 GLGKLQRAH
+131 GLGKLQQAH
-140 EAGLPVWD
+140 KAGLPVWD

-162 LKPWAAVHHQARIP
+162 LKPWAAVHHQGRIP

-187 RVWQAEGEQ
+187 RVWEAEGEQ
-196 PRLVASMDED
+196 PRLVASMDRD
-206 STVFGPVAYELKLSE
+206 SPVFGPVAYELKLSE
-221 AVRRGIVAPY
+221 AVRRGVVAPY

-237 IRDPGLYAALAEEAG
+237 IRDPDLYAAAGEEAA

-266 AGLLTAAARERLR
+266 TGLLTAAARERLR
-279 RILTFHSRVSEA
+279 RILTFHSRVCEA
-291 EAMARGVASVAARF
+291 EAMARGVGAVAARL
-305 AEDDPKT
+305 AEDDPEL
-312 FPAAERVWA
+312 FAPAERVWA
-321 DWLYGEHAPGYRREV
+321 DWLHGDHAPGYRREV

-344 IGGARSDIPAV
+344 IGGARSDIPAA

-365 GEGVDTARCDAVAFC
+365 GEGVDTAQCDAVAFC

-390 QMVGRALRLSPGEGK
+390 QMVGRALRMNPGEGK

-411 PVFLGPDEDVDD
+411 PVFLGPDEDADD
-423 LLTSDAYGALA
+423 LLTSDAYGSLA
-434 RVLGALRAHDA
+434 KVLGALRAHDA

-457 SGRRTGDEA
+457 SGRRTGDEDTQA
-466 AQVPLSEVELSVE
+466 PPSEVVLGG
-479 SAEDDEG
+479 DDDAG
-486 QDQDDEGLDQGAEGG
+486 QDQDEGG
-501 PEADVGGGD
+501 HDEDGD
-510 DVWVSQAAGALLRF
+510 GEGAGDGMWVSQAAAGLLRF
-524 STPRDPALLAQFVQ
+524 SSPRDPALVAQFVR
-538 LRVIDPEKTYW
+538 LRVIDPEKAYW
-549 RRGIAAAIRWLREN
+549 RRGIAAATRWRSQN
-563 GGGEL
+563 GGGQL

-576 GENRTQTEAEV
+576 GENKTET
-587 ESGGEGESGGGSAGV
+587 ESGGEGESGGGSAGAA
-602 VAGFP
+602 AGFP

-625 ASRVEQLDALGM
+625 ASRVKQLEKLGM
-637 VWSHYDV
+637 VWSHHDI

-690 ALENAERRAAG
+690 AWENAERRAAG
-701 ETVPVGVGE
+701 ETVPVGAGE
-710 LSESRLEALGA
+710 LPESRLEALEA
-721 IDPGWCPLGWTVAW
+721 IDPGWCPLGWDVAW
-735 QRCFTLTRT
+735 QRCFTLARI
-744 HVRAGGTLP
+744 HIRAGGALP
-753 ERAGELVVQGEDLG
+753 ETAGELVIQGEDLG
-767 AWALA
+767 AWTVA
-772 QRQGWDKLSPAQ
+772 QHQGWDKLSPAQ

-790 TLALEPAG
+790 TLGLEPAG
-798 PGARPGKLTA
+798 PAERPAKLTPA
-808 DDKWALN
+808 GKWALN
-815 LRAARQYHA
+815 LRAARQFHA

-838 LDVDGAAVDIKLGTW
+838 LDADGQPVDIKLGTW
-853 LDNTRRRAD
+853 LDNTRRRTD
-862 KVTPERRAELDQL
+862 KLTPERRTELDQL

>member
-1 MPHIELRPH
+1 MPPITLRPH

-19 TYLQEPPGGRIPPEG
+19 KHLQDPPGGRIPPEG
-34 LRTQVIAAT
+34 MRTQVIAAT

-112 LSWVQDLDQVT
+112 LSWVRDLETVT
-123 VFATYAAV
+123 VLATYAAV

-140 EAGLPVWD
+140 RAGLPVWD
-148 LMVVDEAH
+148 LMIVDEAH

-162 LKPWAAVHHQARIP
+162 LKPWAAVHHQEQIP

-187 RVWQAEGEQ
+187 RVWEAEGEQ
-196 PRLVASMDED
+196 PRLVASMDRD
-206 STVFGPVAYELKLSE
+206 SPVFGPVAYELKLSE
-221 AVRRGIVAPY
+221 AIRRGIVAPY

-237 IRDPGLYAALAEEAG
+237 IRDPALYAALAEGTG

-266 AGLLTAAARERLR
+266 TGLLTAAARERLR
-279 RILTFHSRVSEA
+279 RILTFHSRISEA
-291 EAMARGVASVAARF
+291 EAMARGVPLVAARL
-305 AEDDPKT
+305 AEDDPET
-312 FPAAERVWA
+312 FPPAERVWS
-321 DWLYGEHAPGYRREV
+321 DWLYGDHAPGYRREV
-336 LAEFASDF
+336 LDEFASDF
-344 IGGARSDIPAV
+344 IGGARSDIRAA
-355 VRVLSSVKVL
+355 VRVLSSVRVL
-365 GEGVDTARCDAVAFC
+365 GEGVDTAQCDAVAFC

-411 PVFLGPDEDVDD
+411 PVFLGPDEDADD
-423 LLTSDAYGALA
+423 LLTSDAYGTLA
-434 RVLGALRAHDA
+434 KVLGALRAHDA

-457 SGRRTGDEA
+457 SGRRTGDEN
-466 AQVPLSEVELSVE
+466 AQVPLSELGLGAEGAGDE
-479 SAEDDEG
+479 DHADEDEDQAAEDDREA
-486 QDQDDEGLDQGAEGG
+486 DEGTE
-501 PEADVGGGD
+501 D
-510 DVWVSQAAGALLRF
+510 DMWVSQAAAGLLRF
-524 STPRDPALLAQFVQ
+524 SSPRDPALVAQFVS

-549 RRGIAAAIRWLREN
+549 RRGIAAATRWRREN
-563 GGGEL
+563 GGGQL

-576 GENRTQTEAEV
+576 PEDE
-587 ESGGEGESGGGSAGV
+587 SAGAA
-602 VAGFP
+602 AGFP
-607 LGRWL
+607 LGRWV

-625 ASRVEQLDALGM
+625 ASRVKQLEALGM

-644 AWEEGLTVARSWA
+644 AWEEGLTVARAWA

-664 PPVNAVGD
+664 PPVQAAGD

-701 ETVPVGVGE
+701 ETVPVGAGE
-710 LSESRLEALGA
+710 LPESRLAALEA

-735 QRCFTLTRT
+735 QRCFTLARN
-744 HVRAGGTLP
+744 HVRAGGALP

-767 AWALA
+767 AWTAG

-790 TLALEPAG
+790 TLGLEPAA
-798 PGARPGKLTA
+798 PGVRPGKLTA

-815 LRAARQYHA
+815 LRATRQFHA

-838 LDVDGAAVDIKLGTW
+838 VDVDGEAVDIRLGTFV
-853 LDNTRRRAD
+853 DNTRRRAD
-862 KVTPERRAELDQL
+862 KLTPERRAALDQL